1 MSDEYI
7 TGTLAELN
15 NHYAKKQSK
24 LLENLTEDT
33 AVLNQMKFEPASHGL
48 WNAYEEVTNIK
59 GAGFVDMNSPLPQ
72 LGVDTKL
79 KRTDLSI
86 LGGEIFVPEDTA
98 KMFGSAEAYFAK
110 RTPALLK
117 EAGMTSEQKLI
128 YDNIAKFA
136 KDNGKLADAGGS
148 AAGGGDTGLYSMY
161 AFRQI
166 EGENIGLYSPEGFK
180 SGAGL
185 DVAKINGGNLY
196 KNEKGVLGYGIR
208 LKGYFGFQLAN
219 AKGVAGIVNINHNNI
234 PTEEQIDNMLIE
246 ARATSANTFIICH
259 PKVLSMLN
267 KYKGNVLQMT
277 TKDQDL
283 DRTYMAWN
291 GIRFI
296 TSYNFINGNEKH
308 VNV

>member
-1 MSDEYI
+1 MPDFI

-48 WNAYEEVTNIK
+48 WNAYEEVTAIK
-59 GAGFVDMNSPLPQ
+59 GAGFVDMNAPLPQ

-79 KRTDLSI
+79 KKQDLSI
-86 LGGEIFVPEDTA
+86 MGGEIFVPEDTA
-98 KMFGSAEAYFAK
+98 KMWGSAEAYFAK

-117 EAGMTSEQKLI
+117 EAGMTAEQKLI
-128 YDNIAKFA
+128 YNNIAKFA
-136 KDNGKLADAGGS
+136 KDNGKLQSAGGS
-148 AAGGGDTGLYSMY
+148 AAATGDTGLYSMY

-180 SGAGL
+180 NGAGL

-196 KNEKGVLGYGIR
+196 KNTNGVLGYGIR

-219 AKGVAGIVNINHNNI
+219 AKGVAGIVNINASHI
-234 PTEEQIDNMLIE
+234 PTAAQIDDMLIA
-246 ARATSANTFIICH
+246 ARATAANTFIICH

-267 KYKGNVLQMT
+267 TYKGNVLQMST
-277 TKDQDL
+277 GDQNL
-283 DRTYMAWN
+283 DRTYMSWN
-291 GIRFI
+291 GIRFV
-296 TSYNFINGNEKH
+296 TSYNFIAGNEKQ
-308 VNV
+308 VSV

>member
-7 TGTLAELN
+7 VGTLAELN
-15 NHYAKKQSK
+15 NHYAKKQPK

-48 WNAYEEVTNIK
+48 WNTYEEVSNIK
-59 GAGFVDMNSPLPQ
+59 GAGFVDMNAPLPQ

-136 KDNGKLADAGGS
+136 KDNDKLADAGGS
-148 AAGGGDTGLYSMY
+148 AATGETGLYSMY

-180 SGAGL
+180 NGAGL

-219 AKGVAGIVNINHNNI
+219 AKGVAGIVNINPSHI
-234 PTEEQIDNMLIE
+234 PTAEQIDNMLID

>member
-1 MSDEYI
+1 MPEFI

-48 WNAYEEVTNIK
+48 WNAYEEVTAIK
-59 GAGFVDMNSPLPQ
+59 GAGFVDMNAPLPQ

-79 KRTDLSI
+79 KKQDLSI
-86 LGGEIFVPEDTA
+86 MGGEIFVPEDTA
-98 KMFGSAEAYFAK
+98 KMWGSAEAYFAK

-117 EAGMTSEQKLI
+117 EAGMTAEQKLI
-128 YDNIAKFA
+128 YNNIAKFA
-136 KDNGKLADAGGS
+136 KDNGKLQSAGGT

-180 SGAGL
+180 NGAGL

-196 KNEKGVLGYGIR
+196 KNTNGVLGYGIR

-219 AKGVAGIVNINHNNI
+219 AKGVAGIVNINASHI
-234 PTEEQIDNMLIE
+234 PTAEQIDDMLIE
-246 ARATSANTFIICH
+246 ARATAANTFIICH

-267 KYKGNVLQMT
+267 TYKGSVLKLT
-277 TKDQDL
+277 SGDQDMN
-283 DRTYMAWN
+283 RTYMAWN
-291 GIRFI
+291 GIRFV
-296 TSYNFINGNEKH
+296 TSYNFIAGNEKQ

>member
-1 MSDEYI
+1 MPEFI

-48 WNAYEEVTNIK
+48 WNAYEEVTAIK
-59 GAGFVDMNSPLPQ
+59 GAGFVDMNAPLPQ

-79 KRTDLSI
+79 KKQDLSI
-86 LGGEIFVPEDTA
+86 MGGEIFVPEDTA
-98 KMFGSAEAYFAK
+98 KMWGSAEAYFAK

-117 EAGMTSEQKLI
+117 EAGMTAEQKLI
-128 YDNIAKFA
+128 YNNIAKFA
-136 KDNGKLADAGGS
+136 KDNGKLQSAGGS
-148 AAGGGDTGLYSMY
+148 AAATGDTGLYSMY

-180 SGAGL
+180 NGAGL

-196 KNEKGVLGYGIR
+196 KNTNGVLGYGIR

-219 AKGVAGIVNINHNNI
+219 AKGVAGIVNINASHI
-234 PTEEQIDNMLIE
+234 PTAAQIDDMLIQ
-246 ARATSANTFIICH
+246 ARATAANTFIICH
-259 PKVLSMLN
+259 PKVLSLLN
-267 KYKGNVLQMT
+267 TYKGNVLQMT
-277 TKDQDL
+277 TGDQDL
-283 DRTYMAWN
+283 NRTYMSWN
-291 GIRFI
+291 GIRFV
-296 TSYNFINGNEKH
+296 TSYNFIAGNEKQ
-308 VNV
+308 VSV

>member
-1 MSDEYI
+1 MPEFI

-48 WNAYEEVTNIK
+48 WNAYEEVTAIK
-59 GAGFVDMNSPLPQ
+59 GAGFVDMNAPLPQ

-79 KRTDLSI
+79 KKQDLSI
-86 LGGEIFVPEDTA
+86 MGGEIFVPEDTA
-98 KMFGSAEAYFAK
+98 KMWGSAEAYFAK

-117 EAGMTSEQKLI
+117 EAGMTAEQKLI
-128 YDNIAKFA
+128 YNNIAKFA
-136 KDNGKLADAGGS
+136 KDNSKLQSAGGT
-148 AAGGGDTGLYSMY
+148 AAASGDTGLYSMY

-180 SGAGL
+180 NGAGL

-196 KNEKGVLGYGIR
+196 KNTNGVLGYGIR

-219 AKGVAGIVNINHNNI
+219 AKGVAGIVNINAAHI
-234 PTEEQIDNMLIE
+234 PTAAQIDDMLIQ
-246 ARATSANTFIICH
+246 ARATAANTFIICH

-267 KYKGNVLQMT
+267 TYKGNVLQMT
-277 TKDQDL
+277 TGDQDL
-283 DRTYMAWN
+283 NRTYMAWN
-291 GIRFI
+291 GIRFV
-296 TSYNFINGNEKH
+296 TSYNFIAGNEKQ
-308 VNV
+308 VSV

>member
-1 MSDEYI
+1 MPEFI

-48 WNAYEEVTNIK
+48 WNAYEEVTAIK
-59 GAGFVDMNSPLPQ
+59 GAGFVDMNAPLPQ

-79 KRTDLSI
+79 KKQDLSI
-86 LGGEIFVPEDTA
+86 MGGEIFVPEDTA
-98 KMFGSAEAYFAK
+98 KMWGSAEAYFAK

-117 EAGMTSEQKLI
+117 EAGMTAEQKLI
-128 YDNIAKFA
+128 YNNIAKFA
-136 KDNGKLADAGGS
+136 KDNGKLQSAGGS
-148 AAGGGDTGLYSMY
+148 AAATGDTGLYSMY

-180 SGAGL
+180 NGAGL

-196 KNEKGVLGYGIR
+196 KNTNGVLGYGIR

-219 AKGVAGIVNINHNNI
+219 AKGVAGIVNINAAHI
-234 PTEEQIDNMLIE
+234 PTAAQIDDMLIS
-246 ARATSANTFIICH
+246 ARATAANTFIICH

-267 KYKGNVLQMT
+267 TYKGNVLQMT
-277 TKDQDL
+277 TGDQDMN
-283 DRTYMAWN
+283 RTYMAWN
-291 GIRFI
+291 GIRFV
-296 TSYNFINGNEKH
+296 TSYNFIAGNEKA
-308 VNV
+308 VSV

>member
-1 MSDEYI
+1 MPDFI

-48 WNAYEEVTNIK
+48 WNAYEEVTSIK
-59 GAGFVDMNSPLPQ
+59 GAGFVDMNAPLPQ

-79 KRTDLSI
+79 KKQDLSI
-86 LGGEIFVPEDTA
+86 MGGEIFVPEDTA
-98 KMFGSAEAYFAK
+98 KMWGSAEAYFAK

-117 EAGMTSEQKLI
+117 EAGMTAEQKLI
-128 YDNIAKFA
+128 YNNIAKFA
-136 KDNGKLADAGGS
+136 KDNGKLQSAGGS
-148 AAGGGDTGLYSMY
+148 AAATGDTGLYSMY

-180 SGAGL
+180 NGAGL

-196 KNEKGVLGYGIR
+196 KNTNGVLGYGIR

-219 AKGVAGIVNINHNNI
+219 AKGVAGIVNINASHI
-234 PTEEQIDNMLIE
+234 PTAAQIDDMLID
-246 ARATSANTFIICH
+246 ARATAANTFIICH

-267 KYKGNVLQMT
+267 TYKGIVLQMT
-277 TKDQDL
+277 TGDQDMN
-283 DRTYMAWN
+283 RTYMAWN
-291 GIRFI
+291 GIRFV
-296 TSYNFINGNEKH
+296 TSYNFIAGNEKQ
-308 VNV
+308 VSV

>member
-1 MSDEYI
+1 MPEFI

-48 WNAYEEVTNIK
+48 WNAYEEVTSIK
-59 GAGFVDMNSPLPQ
+59 GAGFVDMNAPLPQ

-79 KRTDLSI
+79 KKQDLSI
-86 LGGEIFVPEDTA
+86 MGGEIFVPEDTA
-98 KMFGSAEAYFAK
+98 KMWGSAEAYFAK

-117 EAGMTSEQKLI
+117 EAGMTAEQKLI
-128 YDNIAKFA
+128 YNNIAKFA
-136 KDNGKLADAGGS
+136 KDNGKLQSAGGS
-148 AAGGGDTGLYSMY
+148 AAASGDTGLYSMY

-180 SGAGL
+180 NGAGL

-196 KNEKGVLGYGIR
+196 KNTNGVLGYGIR

-219 AKGVAGIVNINHNNI
+219 AKGVAGIVNINASHI
-234 PTEEQIDNMLIE
+234 PTAAQIDDMLIE
-246 ARATSANTFIICH
+246 ARATAANTFIICH

-267 KYKGNVLQMT
+267 IYKGNVLQMT
-277 TKDQDL
+277 TGDQDMN
-283 DRTYMAWN
+283 RTYMAWN
-291 GIRFI
+291 GIRFV
-296 TSYNFINGNEKH
+296 TSYNFIAGNEKQ

>member
-1 MSDEYI
+1 MPETYI

-24 LLENLTEDT
+24 LLQNLTEDT
-33 AVLNQMKFEPASHGL
+33 AVLNEMKFEPASHGM
-48 WNAYEEVTNIK
+48 WNAYEEVTKIK
-59 GAGFVDMNSPLPQ
+59 GAGFVDMNAPLPS
-72 LGVDTKL
+72 LGVDTEL
-79 KRTDLSI
+79 KKVDLSI

-110 RTPALLK
+110 KTPALLK
-117 EAGMTSEQKLI
+117 EAGMTAEQKLI

-136 KDNGKLADAGGS
+136 KDKGKLQSAGGS
-148 AAGGGDTGLYSMY
+148 AATGNTGLYSMY

-180 SGAGL
+180 NGAGL

-219 AKGVAGIVNINHNNI
+219 AKGVAGIVNINASHI
-234 PTEEQIDNMLIE
+234 PTASQIDDMLIQ

-259 PKVLSMLN
+259 PKVLSLLN
-267 KYKGNVLQMT
+267 TYKGNVLQMT

-283 DRTYMAWN
+283 NRTYMSWN

-296 TSYNFINGNEKH
+296 TSYNFIDGNEKQIT
-308 VNV
+308 VS

>member
-1 MSDEYI
+1 MPEFI

-48 WNAYEEVTNIK
+48 WNAYEEVTAIK
-59 GAGFVDMNSPLPQ
+59 GAGFVDMNAPLPQ

-79 KRTDLSI
+79 KKQDLSI
-86 LGGEIFVPEDTA
+86 MGGEIFVPEDTA
-98 KMFGSAEAYFAK
+98 KMWGSAEAYFAK

-117 EAGMTSEQKLI
+117 EAGMTAEQKLI
-128 YDNIAKFA
+128 YNNIAKFA
-136 KDNGKLADAGGS
+136 KDNGKLQSAGGS
-148 AAGGGDTGLYSMY
+148 AAATGDTGLYSMY

-180 SGAGL
+180 NGAGL

-196 KNEKGVLGYGIR
+196 KNTNGVLGYGIR

-219 AKGVAGIVNINHNNI
+219 AKGVAGIVNINASHI
-234 PTEEQIDNMLIE
+234 PTAAQIDDMLIE
-246 ARATSANTFIICH
+246 ARATAANTFIICH

-267 KYKGNVLQMT
+267 TYKGNVLQMT
-277 TKDQDL
+277 TGDQDMN
-283 DRTYMAWN
+283 RTYMAWN
-291 GIRFI
+291 GIRFV
-296 TSYNFINGNEKH
+296 TSYNFIAGNEKQ
-308 VNV
+308 VSV

>member
-1 MSDEYI
+1 MPEFI

-48 WNAYEEVTNIK
+48 WNAYEEVTAIK
-59 GAGFVDMNSPLPQ
+59 GAGFVDMNAPLPQ

-79 KRTDLSI
+79 KKQDLSI
-86 LGGEIFVPEDTA
+86 MGGEIFVPEDTA
-98 KMFGSAEAYFAK
+98 KMWGSAEAYFAK

-117 EAGMTSEQKLI
+117 EAGMTAEQKLI
-128 YDNIAKFA
+128 YNNIAKFA
-136 KDNGKLADAGGS
+136 KDNGKLQSAGGS
-148 AAGGGDTGLYSMY
+148 AAATGDTGLYSMY

-180 SGAGL
+180 NGAGL

-196 KNEKGVLGYGIR
+196 KNTNGVLGYGIR

-219 AKGVAGIVNINHNNI
+219 AKGVAGIVNINASHI
-234 PTEEQIDNMLIE
+234 PTAAQIDDMLIQ
-246 ARATSANTFIICH
+246 ARATAANTFIICH

-267 KYKGNVLQMT
+267 TYKGNVLQMT
-277 TKDQDL
+277 TGDQDL
-283 DRTYMAWN
+283 NRTYMAWN
-291 GIRFI
+291 GIRFV
-296 TSYNFINGNEKH
+296 TSYNFIAGNEKQ
-308 VNV
+308 VSV

>member
-1 MSDEYI
+1 MPEFI

-33 AVLNQMKFEPASHGL
+33 AVLNQMKFESASHGL
-48 WNAYEEVTNIK
+48 WNAYEEVTAIK
-59 GAGFVDMNSPLPQ
+59 GAGFVDMNAPLPQ

-79 KRTDLSI
+79 KKQDLSI
-86 LGGEIFVPEDTA
+86 MGGEIFVPEDTA
-98 KMFGSAEAYFAK
+98 KMWGSAEAYFAK

-117 EAGMTSEQKLI
+117 EAGMTAEQKLI
-128 YDNIAKFA
+128 YNNIAKFA
-136 KDNGKLADAGGS
+136 KDNSKLQSAGGT
-148 AAGGGDTGLYSMY
+148 AAASGDTGLYSMY

-180 SGAGL
+180 NGAGL

-196 KNEKGVLGYGIR
+196 KNTNGVLGYGIR

-219 AKGVAGIVNINHNNI
+219 AKGVAGIVNINAAHI
-234 PTEEQIDNMLIE
+234 PTAAQIDDMLIQ
-246 ARATSANTFIICH
+246 ARATAANTFIICH

-267 KYKGNVLQMT
+267 TYKGNVLQMT
-277 TKDQDL
+277 TGDQDL
-283 DRTYMAWN
+283 NRTYMAWN
-291 GIRFI
+291 GIRFV
-296 TSYNFINGNEKH
+296 TSYNFIAGNEKQ
-308 VNV
+308 VSV

>member
-1 MSDEYI
+1 MPEFI

-48 WNAYEEVTNIK
+48 WNAYEEVTAIK
-59 GAGFVDMNSPLPQ
+59 GAGFVDMNAPLPQ

-79 KRTDLSI
+79 KKQDLSI
-86 LGGEIFVPEDTA
+86 MGGEIFVPEDTA
-98 KMFGSAEAYFAK
+98 KMWGSAEAYFAK

-117 EAGMTSEQKLI
+117 EAGMTAEQKLI
-128 YDNIAKFA
+128 YNNIAKFA
-136 KDNGKLADAGGS
+136 KDNGKLQSAGGS
-148 AAGGGDTGLYSMY
+148 AAATGDTGLYSMY

-180 SGAGL
+180 NGAGL

-196 KNEKGVLGYGIR
+196 KNTNGVLGYGIR

-219 AKGVAGIVNINHNNI
+219 AKGVAGIVNINASHI
-234 PTEEQIDNMLIE
+234 PTAAQIDDMLIS
-246 ARATSANTFIICH
+246 ARATAANTFIICH

-267 KYKGNVLQMT
+267 TYKGNVLQMT
-277 TKDQDL
+277 TGDQDMN
-283 DRTYMAWN
+283 RTYMAWN
-291 GIRFI
+291 GIRFV
-296 TSYNFINGNEKH
+296 TSYNFIAGNEKA
-308 VNV
+308 VSV

>member
-1 MSDEYI
+1 MPDFI

-48 WNAYEEVTNIK
+48 WNAYEEVTSIK
-59 GAGFVDMNSPLPQ
+59 GAGFVDMNAPLPQ

-79 KRTDLSI
+79 KKQDLSI
-86 LGGEIFVPEDTA
+86 MGGEIFVPEDTA
-98 KMFGSAEAYFAK
+98 KMWGSAEAYFAK

-117 EAGMTSEQKLI
+117 EAGMTAEQKLI
-128 YDNIAKFA
+128 YNNIAKFA
-136 KDNGKLADAGGS
+136 KDNGKLQSAGGS
-148 AAGGGDTGLYSMY
+148 AAGTGDTGLYSMY

-180 SGAGL
+180 NGAGL

-196 KNEKGVLGYGIR
+196 KNTNGVLGYGIR

-219 AKGVAGIVNINHNNI
+219 AKGVAGIVNINASHI
-234 PTEEQIDNMLIE
+234 PTAAQIDDMLID
-246 ARATSANTFIICH
+246 ARATAANTFIICH

-267 KYKGNVLQMT
+267 TYKGNVLQMT
-277 TKDQDL
+277 TGDQDMN
-283 DRTYMAWN
+283 RTYMAWN
-291 GIRFI
+291 GIRFV
-296 TSYNFINGNEKH
+296 TSYNFIAGNEKQ
-308 VNV
+308 VSV

>member
-7 TGTLAELN
+7 VGTLAELN
-15 NHYAKKQSK
+15 NHYAKKQPK

-48 WNAYEEVTNIK
+48 WNTYEEVTNIK
-59 GAGFVDMNSPLPQ
+59 GAGFVDMNAPLPQ

-98 KMFGSAEAYFAK
+98 KVFGSAEAYFAK

-148 AAGGGDTGLYSMY
+148 AATGETGLYSMY

-180 SGAGL
+180 NGAGL

-219 AKGVAGIVNINHNNI
+219 AKGVAGIVNINSSHI
-234 PTEEQIDNMLIE
+234 PTAEQIDNMLID